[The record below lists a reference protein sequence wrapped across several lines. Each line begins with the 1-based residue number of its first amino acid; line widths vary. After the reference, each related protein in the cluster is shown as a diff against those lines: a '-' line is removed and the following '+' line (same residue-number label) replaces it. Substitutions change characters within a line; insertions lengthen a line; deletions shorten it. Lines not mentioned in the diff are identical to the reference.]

1 MVVKEGRQGN
11 GETPLQLTLDCF
23 FPSKN
28 PYHSATHYGS
38 ETNG

>member
-1 MVVKEGRQGN
+1 MVVKERRQGN

-23 FPSKN
+23 FPPQ